1 VRAIVL
7 LLAVLMLTG
16 LAGQVAS
23 ASPDAVCAVDDVPDV
38 DAPAFVESAV
48 TLALEHQPPIGVD
61 EPHASTRGRMHAVL
75 VFRPPRLLASR

>member
-16 LAGQVAS
+16 VVGQVAS
-23 ASPDAVCAVDDVPDV
+23 ASPDAVCAVDNVPDV
-38 DAPAFVESAV
+38 DTPALVESAV
-48 TLALEHQPPIGVD
+48 TLVPERQPPIHVAGTSA
-61 EPHASTRGRMHAVL
+61 PPLGRMHAVL